1 MNGNSQ
7 PSEPSALKR
16 MYTKPRR
23 SAAWEEVTPPV
34 IRFWTDDGDC
44 WGFPFHHLT
53 ATHYTAKDK
62 RLMIDWALGTIM
74 VVGPKALDFYDDFS
88 NHCATLVKADGKD
101 ILSVTMHLRSE
112 ADAEADAEKIAL
124 SIADE
129 DLSLGGK

>member
-1 MNGNSQ
+1 
-7 PSEPSALKR
+7 
-16 MYTKPRR
+16 
-23 SAAWEEVTPPV
+23 
-34 IRFWTDDGDC
+34 
-44 WGFPFHHLT
+44 
-53 ATHYTAKDK
+53 
-62 RLMIDWALGTIM
+62 MIDWALGTIM